1 MATMFKR
8 GFKAVKEESVR
19 QEENRKRMNGNL
31 WKFFLAKD
39 GDEAEITFLTEQP
52 INYYEHNIKTHQN
65 GKEKYESIPCIGEG
79 CKHCANGDRPTFK
92 SAWLV
97 VDHRENKYTDKD
109 GKEQVTSDNVR
120 LFIYGTK
127 IASQLDRIASK
138 YGILNRTITM
148 IRMGKG
154 TSTTYMFERG
164 DEVDLTED
172 DIRELLPETLQE
184 TYDGTID
191 SLYTILENQIMAM
204 AGANTDSDAD
214 EDETP
219 KKNSNLVSLDDDEDD
234 EIEKVL
240 PKSKSKF
247 GNKKFGSKKSPS
259 KIENSVKTKT
269 SVKKLL
275 KKRD

>member
-19 QEENRKRMNGNL
+19 QEENRKKMNGNL

-39 GDEAEITFLTEQP
+39 GDEADITFLTEQP
-52 INYYEHNIKTHQN
+52 INYYEHNIKSHRN
-65 GKEKYESIPCIGEG
+65 GKEIYESIPCVGEG

-109 GKEQVTSDNVR
+109 GKQQVTKDNVR

-138 YGILNRTITM
+138 YGILNRTVNM
-148 IRMGKG
+148 VRMGKG

-164 DEVDLTED
+164 DVADLTEE
-172 DIRELLPETLQE
+172 DINELLPEALQD
-184 TYDGTID
+184 TYDGTVD
-191 SLYTILENQIMAM
+191 SLYTILENQIMLM
-204 AGANTDSDAD
+204 AGVDTDSDD
-214 EDETP
+214 EDEEDDAP
-219 KKNSNLVSLDDDEDD
+219 MKNTNLVSLDDDDEDD
-234 EIEKVL
+234 DIEEVV
-240 PKSKSKF
+240 PKKKSKF
-247 GNKKFGSKKSPS
+247 GNKKFSSKK
-259 KIENSVKTKT
+259 ENSIKTKT